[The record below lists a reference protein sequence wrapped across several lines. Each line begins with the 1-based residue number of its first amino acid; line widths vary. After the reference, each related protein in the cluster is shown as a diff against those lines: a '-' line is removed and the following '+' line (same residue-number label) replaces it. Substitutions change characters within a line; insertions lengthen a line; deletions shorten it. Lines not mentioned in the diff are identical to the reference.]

1 MILRSCDSATP
12 VISKIIRKKNIW
24 IHSYWICNPAT
35 LRLLRFQKLLPKK
48 IFFYIETA
56 ILRLCDSCDS
66 KNLEQKKSKFIYTE
80 YAILQLCDSCDS
92 KNCYPKNISFIFK
105 LWSCDPATL
114 RLLWF
119 QKLLEKKIFEFIHT
133 ESAILRLCDSCDS
146 KNCYP
151 KKYFFIL
158 KLRSCDSAT
167 PAIPKI

>member
-48 IFFYIETA
+48 IIFCIETA

-80 YAILQLCDSCDS
+80 YFNSFLLYLRSCDPATPAIPKIVSTKIFQLLYIGSVILRFCDSCDS
-92 KNCYPKNISFIFK
+92 KNC
-105 LWSCDPATL
+105 
-114 RLLWF
+114 
-119 QKLLEKKIFEFIHT
+119 
-133 ESAILRLCDSCDS
+133 
-146 KNCYP
+146 
-151 KKYFFIL
+151 
-158 KLRSCDSAT
+158 
-167 PAIPKI
+167 